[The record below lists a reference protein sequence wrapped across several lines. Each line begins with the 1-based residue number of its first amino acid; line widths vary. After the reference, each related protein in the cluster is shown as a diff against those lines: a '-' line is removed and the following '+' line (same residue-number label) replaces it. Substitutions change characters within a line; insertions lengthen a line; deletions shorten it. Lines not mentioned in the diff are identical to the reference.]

1 LKGFPLSPNGRAHF
15 FLMVELIFLISKVE
29 FSFLMEGLDFL
40 IAGLT
45 IPNGMIIFF
54 LVLLDCRVDFFMVIL
69 PHNKA

>member
-1 LKGFPLSPNGRAHF
+1 
-15 FLMVELIFLISKVE
+15 MVELIFLISKVE